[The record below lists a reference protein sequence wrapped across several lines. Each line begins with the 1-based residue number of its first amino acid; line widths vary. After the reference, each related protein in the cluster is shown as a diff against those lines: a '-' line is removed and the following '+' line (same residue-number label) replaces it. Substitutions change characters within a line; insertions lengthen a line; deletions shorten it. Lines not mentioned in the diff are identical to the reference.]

1 MKKLYYAFLV
11 LALLGGCKK
20 DKDSTDSD
28 PNLVDT
34 KYANKSVSQSKADIE
49 NTGISMVTEM
59 KSLNQEKGM
68 EAAVNLLSLLSDDES
83 SMIAQSTLKSVANYQ
98 KNNDVTGLL
107 SSLRK
112 NESAPEIIENF
123 KKVAGVYNYNF
134 DTKELDS
141 TEASTNIVIKFPASK
156 TAKDAKKLNGTLTI
170 QRPEVLTGVFTYGD
184 AEVKELPTLIS
195 FDIKVDG
202 EAALSYSFV
211 GKYDSKGIPSNIT
224 STLTIGTFELKAAL
238 NYATSASDVNYSIKH
253 GTKVIIDMG
262 AGVNGNFD
270 KTNIENAYHN
280 EYRIESRYNWETN
293 EFEDYT
299 DTVKVVDPDK
309 ILYKANAHFQF
320 MNIKIS
326 GQIDFKDL
334 YVNQKAISD
343 KVDNN
348 TITKDE
354 GDKQLV
360 DLINKD
366 AALIVVYANDNTMI
380 AKTEAY
386 LRVDNNVDDMGS
398 SYSNKYVDIQMV
410 FADKSK
416 NSLDAYFKEGF
427 SDFVSETNSF
437 ITDLNSKYGWNVE
450 PVQDPSKTTTA
461 QTK

>member
-1 MKKLYYAFLV
+1 
-11 LALLGGCKK
+11 
-20 DKDSTDSD
+20 
-28 PNLVDT
+28 
-34 KYANKSVSQSKADIE
+34 
-49 NTGISMVTEM
+49 
-59 KSLNQEKGM
+59 
-68 EAAVNLLSLLSDDES
+68 
-83 SMIAQSTLKSVANYQ
+83 
-98 KNNDVTGLL
+98 
-107 SSLRK
+107 
-112 NESAPEIIENF
+112 
-123 KKVAGVYNYNF
+123 
-134 DTKELDS
+134 
-141 TEASTNIVIKFPASK
+141 
-156 TAKDAKKLNGTLTI
+156 
-170 QRPEVLTGVFTYGD
+170 
-184 AEVKELPTLIS
+184 
-195 FDIKVDG
+195 
-202 EAALSYSFV
+202 
-211 GKYDSKGIPSNIT
+211 
-224 STLTIGTFELKAAL
+224 
-238 NYATSASDVNYSIKH
+238 
-253 GTKVIIDMG
+253 MG

-366 AALIVVYANDNTMI
+366 AALIVVYANDNTTI